1 MHTLATRSHGIFCE
15 KYLSKTTNTLL
26 YISTRVSLIAFNFFL
41 RVPRCLGTS
50 TAVITRLR
58 QNAGSGRFSQIRSH
72 MLMTETTMRD
82 PLIWILQQANVTRSN
97 VGLRER
103 DFNRPLSVMM

>member
-26 YISTRVSLIAFNFFL
+26 YISTRVRVSLIAFNFFL

-72 MLMTETTMRD
+72 IIIGVFD
-82 PLIWILQQANVTRSN
+82 LQCLHHTVCI
-97 VGLRER
+97 V
-103 DFNRPLSVMM
+103 FH

>member
-26 YISTRVSLIAFNFFL
+26 YISTRVGPIAFIIFL

-72 MLMTETTMRD
+72 ITV
-82 PLIWILQQANVTRSN
+82 LIIRKLHSN
-97 VGLRER
+97 SIISECK
-103 DFNRPLSVMM
+103 F

>member
-26 YISTRVSLIAFNFFL
+26 YISTRVSPIAFKIFL

-58 QNAGSGRFSQIRSH
+58 QNAGSGRFSQIRSQI
-72 MLMTETTMRD
+72 MTNQCKD
-82 PLIWILQQANVTRSN
+82 PAYPAIIL
-97 VGLRER
+97 
-103 DFNRPLSVMM
+103 

>member
-26 YISTRVSLIAFNFFL
+26 YISTRVSLIAFQFFL

-72 MLMTETTMRD
+72 ML
-82 PLIWILQQANVTRSN
+82 VH
-97 VGLRER
+97 
-103 DFNRPLSVMM
+103 FNIYYHMFAHVNTC

>member
-26 YISTRVSLIAFNFFL
+26 YISTRVSLIAFKIFL

-72 MLMTETTMRD
+72 IVTMH
-82 PLIWILQQANVTRSN
+82 SY
-97 VGLRER
+97 
-103 DFNRPLSVMM
+103 VMAIIITLKQCNDYIVR